1 MITLA
6 IDRLHARYVV
16 DRLCV
21 DRFWAADRFDACLRR
36 VVAEELDR
44 ELQDCVPP
52 AADHVCVAGFTVSVS
67 LAADSGL
74 VPAAR
79 TWAREIV
86 AALERTI
93 RDGIGVVVYPRT
105 LDALVDLVVSV
116 GQGDTRR
123 AWAWRQVGLL
133 HGGGLVDGR
142 AGLMSGRAGP
152 GASAGLVGAGE
163 AVVAALVAHAELA
176 PAALTAAAVRVRLP
190 LTADGWIAVA
200 RAVQDLV
207 VEPEADRRQDPAGV
221 HGGAA
226 ALGTSAGGVRAHPVD
241 SVDPVD
247 PITGFTVGG
256 ALRAG
261 PSAAVRAIVGTAVAR
276 QLPDVDLV
284 LQDRRALARL
294 AVLCAAPSLAR
305 SEAVVDAV
313 ASALAPRVA
322 GRGPAAAAGSPDRA
336 PGAAAD
342 GSRQVTAT
350 WPGGAAEQASAATGP
365 AADVGRPAGRAELPA
380 DPGETSAAGGVLF
393 LVRVVTDLELVA
405 ETGSPGAPLADRP
418 FLWIVSSL
426 AVRLT
431 AASPGDPAIRA
442 LAGSPAQD
450 AVAGPPTDVEDA
462 ALTDLTERVEA
473 WLRLQLR
480 LGAGDDLDWLWRRRA
495 TIVAEPGWIEAT
507 FAFDDVDTRVRLAGL
522 DLDPGFVWW
531 LGAVVRFRYV

>member
-1 MITLA
+1 MVTLA

-16 DRLCV
+16 DQLWV
-21 DRFWAADRFDACLRR
+21 ADRFDACLRR

-52 AADHVCVAGFTVSVS
+52 AADHVCVAGFTVPVS

-116 GQGDTRR
+116 GRGDTRR
-123 AWAWRQVGLL
+123 AWAWRQVGLV
-133 HGGGLVDGR
+133 HGGGSVG
-142 AGLMSGRAGP
+142 
-152 GASAGLVGAGE
+152 AGLVGARE

-176 PAALTAAAVRVRLP
+176 PAVLAAAAVRGRLP
-190 LTADGWIAVA
+190 LTAGGWVAVA
-200 RAVQDLV
+200 RAVQDLLAV
-207 VEPEADRRQDPAGV
+207 GPQIRRPRDPS
-221 HGGAA
+221 GGDGDAP
-226 ALGTSAGGVRAHPVD
+226 ALGASPGGH
-241 SVDPVD
+241 
-247 PITGFTVGG
+247 
-256 ALRAG
+256 LRAG
-261 PSAAVRAIVGTAVAR
+261 SPTAVRAIVGAAVAR

-284 LQDRRALARL
+284 PQDRRVLARL

-313 ASALAPRVA
+313 ASALVPREA
-322 GRGPAAAAGSPDRA
+322 ARLPAAAAGLLDRA
-336 PGAAAD
+336 SSAGAD
-342 GSRQVTAT
+342 GSRQVRAT
-350 WPGGAAEQASAATGP
+350 RPGGAAEQASAATGP
-365 AADVGRPAGRAELPA
+365 AADVGRPAGGVELPA
-380 DPGETSAAGGVLF
+380 DPGEISAAGGVLF
-393 LVRVVTDLELVA
+393 LVRIVTDLELVA

-418 FLWIVSSL
+418 FPWIVSSL

-431 AASPGDPAIRA
+431 AASPDDPAISA
-442 LAGSPAQD
+442 LAGPLADD
-450 AVAGPPTDVEDA
+450 AVTGPPTDAEDA

-473 WLRLQLR
+473 WLCLQLR
-480 LGAGDDLDWLWRRRA
+480 LGAGDDLDWLWRRQA

-507 FAFDDVDTRVRLAGL
+507 FALDDVDTRVRLAGL